1 LTLIETVQLPG
12 PPARA
17 WDLLAARGGALRL
30 TPGLSVGEDGRGT
43 LRIVIG
49 GHAVTYRGYARQHI
63 EEEGRHLTWT
73 LSGKEVRGT
82 GRAHAEIRARFH
94 DGPDGDTSLRLTLL
108 VDGRGRLAEIS
119 EAELDRALTST
130 IARFRRAV
138 AKDLGEAAPVKA
150 VPKAVSPREEAAST
164 PKAPSTRV
172 EVMPPIRSSVRS
184 ARPIQAAVGV
194 LVVGVAALV
203 FWRYR
208 NRS

>member
-1 LTLIETVQLPG
+1 MTLIETLELPG

-30 TPGLSVGEDGRGT
+30 TPGLSVGGDGRGT
-43 LRIVIG
+43 LRMVVG

-94 DGPDGDTSLRLTLL
+94 DGPGGGTSLRLTIL

-119 EAELDRALTST
+119 ASELDRAVSST

-138 AKDLGEAAPVKA
+138 AKDLGDVAPRKSAPKAAPA
-150 VPKAVSPREEAAST
+150 RAAGPST
-164 PKAPSTRV
+164 PSTPTTRV
-172 EVMPPIRSSVRS
+172 EVMPPIRTKVRS
-184 ARPIQAAVGV
+184 ARPVQAAVGV
-194 LVVGVAALV
+194 LVLGVAALV

-208 NRS
+208 SRG

>member
-1 LTLIETVQLPG
+1 LTLIETLQLPG
-12 PPARA
+12 PPRRA
-17 WDLLAARGGALRL
+17 WDLLAASGGALRL

-43 LRIVIG
+43 LRIVVG

-94 DGPDGDTSLRLTLL
+94 DAPDGTTSLRLTVL
-108 VDGRGRLAEIS
+108 VEGRGRLAEIS
-119 EAELDRALTST
+119 EAELDRAVSST

-138 AKDLGEAAPVKA
+138 AKDLGESAPVKA
-150 VPKAVSPREEAAST
+150 APKPAAAHEAVASSPRTATA
-164 PKAPSTRV
+164 RI
-172 EVMPPIRSSVRS
+172 EVMPPVRSSVRS

-208 NRS
+208 TRS

>member
-1 LTLIETVQLPG
+1 MTLIETVQLPG

-30 TPGLSVGEDGRGT
+30 TPGLSVGEDSRGT

-49 GHAVTYRGYARQHI
+49 GRAVTYRGYARQHI
-63 EEEGRHLTWT
+63 EEKGRHLTWT

-94 DGPDGDTSLRLTLL
+94 DAPDGGTSLRLTVL
-108 VDGRGRLAEIS
+108 VEGRGRLAQIS
-119 EAELDRALTST
+119 EAELDRALSST

-138 AKDLGEAAPVKA
+138 AKDLGEASRVKKA
-150 VPKAVSPREEAAST
+150 PKALSPHEEAATT
-164 PKAPSTRV
+164 PRTPTSRI
-172 EVMPPIRSSVRS
+172 EVMPPVRSRVRS

-194 LVVGVAALV
+194 LVMGVAALV

-208 NRS
+208 SRG

>member
-1 LTLIETVQLPG
+1 MTLIETLELPG

-17 WDLLAARGGALRL
+17 WELLAARGGALRL

-43 LRIVIG
+43 LRMVVG

-94 DGPDGDTSLRLTLL
+94 DGPEGGTSLRLTIL

-119 EAELDRALTST
+119 ASELDRAVSST

-138 AKDLGEAAPVKA
+138 AKDLGEVAPRKSAPRAAPA
-150 VPKAVSPREEAAST
+150 RAAGPST
-164 PKAPSTRV
+164 PSTPATRV
-172 EVMPPIRSSVRS
+172 EVMPPIRTKVRS
-184 ARPIQAAVGV
+184 ARPVQAAVGV

-208 NRS
+208 SRG